1 MKLNISKRRVQS
13 LLRDTQFFEV
23 VVDVDLSSDEYLFPK
38 YFDEDFLI
46 SLSVEGARERGHT
59 LSASR
64 PVTKLKI
71 NLKSAE
77 ATNLLFA
84 HESDANMFIERLKEQ
99 YKKVLEIL
107 RKKAEEPSDFD
118 DEFTA
123 EV

>member
-23 VVDVDLSSDEYLFPK
+23 VVDVDLTSDESLFPK

-46 SLSVEGARERGHT
+46 SLSVDGARERGHT

-77 ATNLLFA
+77 VISLLFV

-99 YKKVLEIL
+99 SKKVMEIL
-107 RKKAEEPSDFD
+107 RSKAEEPSDFD
-118 DEFTA
+118 DEFTI

>member
-1 MKLNISKRRVQS
+1 MKLNISKKRVLS

-23 VVDVDLSSDEYLFPK
+23 MVEFDLSSDESLFPK

-46 SLSVEGARERGHT
+46 SLNVEGARERGHT
-59 LSASR
+59 LTASR

-71 NLKSAE
+71 SLKSSE
-77 ATNLLFA
+77 AIDLLFA

-99 YKKVLEIL
+99 SKKVMEIL
-107 RKKAEEPSDFD
+107 RSKAEETSDFD

>member
-23 VVDVDLSSDEYLFPK
+23 VVDVDLTSDESLFPK

-59 LSASR
+59 LSSSR

-77 ATNLLFA
+77 VINLLFA
-84 HESDANMFIERLKEQ
+84 HESDANMFVERLKEQ
-99 YKKVLEIL
+99 SKKVMEIL
-107 RKKAEEPSDFD
+107 RSKAEESSDFD
-118 DEFTA
+118 DEFTI

>member
-1 MKLNISKRRVQS
+1 MKLNISKKRVQS

-23 VVDVDLSSDEYLFPK
+23 MVEFDLSSDESLFPK

-46 SLSVEGARERGHT
+46 SLHVEGARERGHT
-59 LSASR
+59 LTSSR

-71 NLKSAE
+71 NLKSSE
-77 ATNLLFA
+77 SIDLLFA

-99 YKKVLEIL
+99 SRKVMEIL

-118 DEFTA
+118 DEFTT

>member
-1 MKLNISKRRVQS
+1 MKLNISKKRVKS
-13 LLRDTQFFEV
+13 LLRETEFFEV
-23 VVDVDLSSDEYLFPK
+23 VVDFDLSSDESLFPK

-46 SLSVEGARERGHT
+46 SLNVDGARERGHT
-59 LSASR
+59 LTASR

-71 NLKSAE
+71 NLKSSE
-77 ATNLLFA
+77 SIDLLFA

-99 YKKVLEIL
+99 SKKVMEIL
-107 RKKAEEPSDFD
+107 RSKAEEPSDFD

>member
-1 MKLNISKRRVQS
+1 MKLNISKKRVKS
-13 LLRDTQFFEV
+13 LLRETEFFEV
-23 VVDVDLSSDEYLFPK
+23 VVDFDLSSDESLFPK

-46 SLSVEGARERGHT
+46 SLNVDGARERGNT
-59 LSASR
+59 ITASR

-71 NLKSAE
+71 NLKSSE
-77 ATNLLFA
+77 SIDLLFA

-99 YKKVLEIL
+99 SKKVIEIL
-107 RKKAEEPSDFD
+107 RSKAEEPSDFD